1 MMDAMSVQS
10 VERAFGV
17 LDALANGPLGV
28 TDVSLRVD
36 LPKSTV
42 ARLLKTLEELGAVE
56 RVIEDGRYR
65 IGSVI
70 GSLAG
75 STRQASDLVARARP
89 VIEELCQ
96 DIGEDVGFSV
106 PEGYLVHYIDQV
118 DSDNAVQ
125 VRDWTGEE
133 VPMHAVPSGL
143 VMLAHWP
150 SLRLERY
157 LNRPLVKFTE
167 STMIDPDTVA
177 ARLEVIRD
185 KGFAWVFEEFVEGIN
200 SVASPVLDR
209 AGRPLGAVHV
219 HGPAYRFPED
229 YDRDVVTTKV
239 VEAAER
245 LSDRLQRHQY

>member
-1 MMDAMSVQS
+1 MSVQS

-28 TDVSLRVD
+28 TEVSVRVD

-56 RVIEDGRYR
+56 QVVDDGRYR

-70 GSLAG
+70 GSLFG

-89 VIEELCQ
+89 LIESLAQEF
-96 DIGEDVGFSV
+96 GEDAGFSV
-106 PEGYLVHYIDQV
+106 PEGYLVHYIDQA
-118 DSDNAVQ
+118 DSENAVQ

-150 SLRLERY
+150 ALRLERY
-157 LNRPLVKFTE
+157 LGRPLERFTAA
-167 STMIDPDTVA
+167 TMIDAELLT
-177 ARLEVIRD
+177 ARLAQIRRD
-185 KGFAWVFEEFVEGIN
+185 GFAWVFEEFVEGIN
-200 SVASPVLDR
+200 SVAAPVLDR
-209 AGRPLGAVHV
+209 ATRPLGAIHV
-219 HGPAYRFPED
+219 HGPAYRFPAD
-229 YDRDVVTTKV
+229 YDQADVTNKIMD
-239 VEAAER
+239 AAQR
-245 LSDRLQRHQY
+245 LSDQLQRHQY

>member
-1 MMDAMSVQS
+1 MSVQS

-28 TDVSLRVD
+28 TDVSVRVD

-56 RVIEDGRYR
+56 RVLEDGRYR
-65 IGSVI
+65 MGSVI
-70 GSLAG
+70 AGLAG
-75 STRQASDLVARARP
+75 STRHASDLVARARP
-89 VIEELCQ
+89 AIEELCE
-96 DIGEDVGFSV
+96 DIGEDAGFSV

-150 SLRLERY
+150 TLRVERY
-157 LNRPLVKFTE
+157 LNRPLVKFTDA
-167 STMIDPDTVA
+167 TMTDADALA
-177 ARLEVIRD
+177 ARLKEIYER
-185 KGFAWVFEEFVEGIN
+185 GFAWVFEEFVEGIN
-200 SVASPVLDR
+200 SVAAPVLDR
-209 AGRPLGAVHV
+209 AGRPLGAIHV
-219 HGPAYRFPED
+219 HGPAYRFPEE

-245 LSDRLQRHQY
+245 LSDQLQRHEY